1 MKITFLNLI
10 INTIIITLS
19 FFLNRLLVTS
29 VDVCNPTSCSDMG
42 IGPEIRFPFRLKSR
56 QSDRCGYPGFDLSCN
71 ERGQTI
77 VTLPFTGDF
86 LVTDIDYSAQS
97 MILYDPDFCLV
108 KRLINFNLTN
118 SSFRAEHQRNYTIVR
133 CTSDD
138 WLSYPNYQVAIPLY
152 CRGVTSRNQ
161 AILAMPPSM
170 YEQEKP
176 IGCKL
181 INSRVSV
188 PLQLE
193 DSQFWSPMEGL
204 VLTWAEPGCRICENQ
219 GKLCGFKS
227 DIGSDIACSNPPA
240 SKGLPRGAKYGII
253 IGVGVPGLVCLIG
266 IISFAFGKFKVYS
279 TLRRDLNS
287 DLPTTTTAINLQS
300 VISTRGLNR
309 ATIDSYPKT
318 VLGESQRLPNPNDGT
333 CPICLSDYVPKET
346 LRTIPEC
353 NHYFHA
359 ECIDE
364 WLKLNATCPLCRNT
378 PDGSLHPCSSST
390 SLVSSSP

>member
-1 MKITFLNLI
+1 MKTTELKLM
-10 INTIIITLS
+10 INIIIIILF
-19 FFLNRLLVTS
+19 FFLNFIPAYS
-29 VDVCNPTSCSDMG
+29 VDVCNPTSCSEMG

-56 QSDRCGYPGFDLSCN
+56 QPDRCGFPGFDLSCN

-77 VTLPFTGDF
+77 ITLPSSGDF
-86 LVTDIDYSAQS
+86 LVTAIDYSAQS
-97 MILYDPDFCLV
+97 IILYDPDFCLV
-108 KRLINFNLTN
+108 KRLMDFNLTN
-118 SSFRAEHQRNYTIVR
+118 SPFRAAHQRNYSIVR

-138 WLSYPNYQVAIPLY
+138 WLSYPNYQVAIQLY
-152 CRGVTSRNQ
+152 CLGISSRNQ
-161 AILAMPPSM
+161 VILAMPPSM

-181 INSRVSV
+181 MNPRVSV
-188 PLQLE
+188 SLQLE
-193 DSQFWSPMEGL
+193 DTQFWSPMVGL
-204 VLTWAEPGCRICENQ
+204 VLTWSEPGCRICENE

-227 DIGSDIACSNPPA
+227 DTGSDIACSNHPSP
-240 SKGLPRGAKYGII
+240 KGLPRGAKYGII

-266 IISFAFGKFKVYS
+266 IISFAFGKLKVY

-287 DLPTTTTAINLQS
+287 DLPTTINLQS
-300 VISTRGLNR
+300 AIATIGLNR
-309 ATIDSYPKT
+309 ATIDSYPKI

-333 CPICLSDYVPKET
+333 CPICLSDYMPKET
-346 LRTIPEC
+346 LRTIPKC

>member
-1 MKITFLNLI
+1 MEITELKLLI
-10 INTIIITLS
+10 NIIII
-19 FFLNRLLVTS
+19 FFFFPNFSPVSS
-29 VDVCNPTSCSDMG
+29 VDVCNPASCSDMG
-42 IGPEIRFPFRLKSR
+42 IAPEIRFPFRLKDR

-77 VTLPFTGDF
+77 MSLPHSGDF
-86 LVTDIDYSAQS
+86 LVTEIDYSAQS
-97 MILYDPDFCLV
+97 LMLYDPDFCLV
-108 KRLINFNLTN
+108 KRLIGFNITN
-118 SSFRAEHQRNYTIVR
+118 SPFKANHQRNYTIVR

-138 WLSYPNYQVAIPLY
+138 WLSYPSYQVAIPLY

-161 AILAMPPSM
+161 AILVMPPSM

-176 IGCKL
+176 VGCKL

-204 VLTWAEPGCRICENQ
+204 VLTWTEPSCRICENQ

-227 DIGSDIACSNPPA
+227 DTGSDIACSNPPP

-253 IGVGVPGLVCLIG
+253 IGVGVPGFVCLIG
-266 IISFAFGKFKVYS
+266 IISFAFGKLKVY
-279 TLRRDLNS
+279 TLRPDLNS
-287 DLPTTTTAINLQS
+287 DLPRTINLQS
-300 VISTRGLNR
+300 AIATRGLNR
-309 ATIDSYPKT
+309 AIIDTYPKT
-318 VLGESQRLPNPNDGT
+318 VLGESQRLPNPNDGI
-333 CPICLSDYVPKET
+333 CPICLSDYMPKET

-378 PDGSLHPCSSST
+378 PDHSLHPCSSST
-390 SLVSSSP
+390 FLVSSSSP

>member
-1 MKITFLNLI
+1 MEITELKLM
-10 INTIIITLS
+10 INIIIIFF
-19 FFLNRLLVTS
+19 FFLNFFPVSS
-29 VDVCNPTSCSDMG
+29 VDVCNPTLCSDMG
-42 IGPEIRFPFRLKSR
+42 IGPEIRFPFRLKGR

-77 VTLPFTGDF
+77 ISLPFSGDF

-97 MILYDPDFCLV
+97 VILYDPDFCLV
-108 KRLINFNLTN
+108 KRLIDFNLTN
-118 SSFRAEHQRNYTIVR
+118 SPFRAAHQRNYTIIR

-152 CRGVTSRNQ
+152 CRGFTSRNQ

-170 YEQEKP
+170 YDQEKP
-176 IGCKL
+176 KGCKL
-181 INSRVSV
+181 MNPRVSV

-204 VLTWAEPGCRICENQ
+204 VLTWREPSCRICENQ
-219 GKLCGFKS
+219 GKLCGFKT
-227 DIGSDIACSNPPA
+227 DTGSDIACSNPPA
-240 SKGLPRGAKYGII
+240 SSKGLPRGAKYGII

-266 IISFAFGKFKVYS
+266 IVSFAFGKLKVY
-279 TLRRDLNS
+279 TLRHDSNS
-287 DLPTTTTAINLQS
+287 DLPTIINLQS
-300 VISTRGLNR
+300 AIAMRGLNR

-378 PDGSLHPCSSST
+378 QDGSLRPCSST
-390 SLVSSSP
+390 ISLVSSTSS

>member
-1 MKITFLNLI
+1 MEITELKLM
-10 INTIIITLS
+10 INIIIIFFI
-19 FFLNRLLVTS
+19 FFLNFSPVSS
-29 VDVCNPTSCSDMG
+29 VDVCNPTSCSEMG
-42 IGPEIRFPFRLKSR
+42 IGPEIRFPFRLKDR

-77 VTLPFTGDF
+77 MSLPHSGDF
-86 LVTDIDYSAQS
+86 LVTEIDYSAQS
-97 MILYDPDFCLV
+97 VLLYDPDFCLV
-108 KRLINFNLTN
+108 KRLIGFNVTN
-118 SSFRAEHQRNYTIVR
+118 SPFKADHQRNYSIVR

-176 IGCKL
+176 VGCKL

-204 VLTWAEPGCRICENQ
+204 VLTWSEPSCRICENQ

-227 DIGSDIACSNPPA
+227 DTGSDIACSNPPPS

-253 IGVGVPGLVCLIG
+253 IGVGVPGFVCLIG
-266 IISFAFGKFKVYS
+266 IISFAFGKFKVY
-279 TLRRDLNS
+279 TLRPDLNS
-287 DLPTTTTAINLQS
+287 DLPRTINLQS
-300 VISTRGLNR
+300 AIATRGLNK
-309 ATIDSYPKT
+309 AIIDTYPKT

-333 CPICLSDYVPKET
+333 CPICLSDYMPKET

-378 PDGSLHPCSSST
+378 PDRSLHPCSSST
-390 SLVSSSP
+390 SLVSSSSP

>member
-1 MKITFLNLI
+1 MEITELKLMINILI
-10 INTIIITLS
+10 TVF
-19 FFLNRLLVTS
+19 FFLNFFPASS
-29 VDVCNPTSCSDMG
+29 VEVCNPTSCSEMG
-42 IGPEIRFPFRLKSR
+42 IGPEIRFPFRLADR
-56 QSDRCGYPGFDLSCN
+56 QSNRCGYPGFNLKCN

-77 VTLPFTGDF
+77 LSLPFSGDF
-86 LVTDIDYSAQS
+86 LVTEIDYSAQS
-97 MILYDPDFCLV
+97 LILYDPDFCLV
-108 KRLINFNLTN
+108 KRLIDFNLTN
-118 SSFRAEHQRNYTIVR
+118 SPFKAAHQRNYTIVR

-138 WLSYPNYQVAIPLY
+138 WLSYPKYQVAIPLY
-152 CRGVTSRNQ
+152 CRGVTSRNL

-176 IGCKL
+176 RGCKL
-181 INSRVSV
+181 IHSKVSV

-193 DSQFWSPMEGL
+193 DSQFWSPIEGL
-204 VLTWAEPGCRICENQ
+204 VLTWNEPGCRICENQ

-227 DIGSDIACSNPPA
+227 DTGSDIACSNPPT
-240 SKGLPRGAKYGII
+240 SKGKGLPRGAKYGII

-266 IISFAFGKFKVYS
+266 IIGFAFGKLKIY
-279 TLRRDLNS
+279 TLRRGLNS
-287 DLPTTTTAINLQS
+287 DLPTATINLQS
-300 VISTRGLNR
+300 AIVMRGLNR

-353 NHYFHA
+353 HHYFHA

-390 SLVSSSP
+390 SLISSSP

>member
-1 MKITFLNLI
+1 METTELKLM
-10 INTIIITLS
+10 INTIIFF
-19 FFLNRLLVTS
+19 FFLNFFPAYS
-29 VDVCNPTSCSDMG
+29 VDVCNPTVCSEMG
-42 IGPEIRFPFRLKSR
+42 RGPEIRFPFRLKNR

-77 VTLPFTGDF
+77 LTLPSGDF
-86 LVTDIDYSAQS
+86 LVTDIDYTTQS
-97 MILYDPDFCLV
+97 IILNDPDFCLV
-108 KRLINFNLTN
+108 KRLINFNITN
-118 SSFRAEHQRNYTIVR
+118 SPFRAAHQRNYTIVR

-138 WLSYPNYQVAIPLY
+138 WLNYGNYPVAILLF
-152 CRGVTSRNQ
+152 CRGFSSRNQ
-161 AILAMPPSM
+161 AFLAMPPNM
-170 YEQEKP
+170 YAQGKP
-176 IGCKL
+176 PGCKL
-181 INSRVSV
+181 MSKVSV

-193 DSQFWSPMEGL
+193 DNFWSPMEGL
-204 VLTWAEPGCRICENQ
+204 VLTWSEPSCRICENQ

-227 DIGSDIACSNPPA
+227 DSGSDIACSNPPS

-253 IGVGVPGLVCLIG
+253 IGVGVPGFVCLLG
-266 IISFAFGKFKVYS
+266 LISFAFGKIKVY

-287 DLPTTTTAINLQS
+287 DLPTTINLQS
-300 VISTRGLNR
+300 AIATTGLNR
-309 ATIDSYPKT
+309 ATIDSYPKI
-318 VLGESQRLPNPNDGT
+318 VLGESKRLPNPNDGT
-333 CPICLSDYVPKET
+333 CPICLSDYQPKET